1 MAASEVTTRHPRAW
15 LPITLTCCLML
26 GGLAGCSDEVGAVES
41 VEIAGRTFH
50 LEVAADPD
58 TRFKGLSGRT
68 HIEDDGGMLFL
79 FDRPQPLNFVMRDCP
94 IDIDI
99 IFLDGSGRV
108 TATHHM
114 LPEPRLPDEPAEE
127 YEKRLKRYSSKFA
140 AQFVIELK
148 GGTLNEITVK
158 EGDRIPLRLEALKK
172 AAR

>member
-1 MAASEVTTRHPRAW
+1 MAPSEVITRQWRTWFAMALACW
-15 LPITLTCCLML
+15 LML
-26 GGLAGCSDEVGAVES
+26 GGLAGCGDDVGAVES
-41 VEIAGRTFH
+41 VQIAGKTFH

-68 HIEDDGGMLFL
+68 HIEDDGGMLFV

-94 IDIDI
+94 VEIDI

-114 LPEPRLPDEPAEE
+114 LPDPRSPDETDEQ

-148 GGTLNEITVK
+148 GGKLNEMTVR